1 MGVRLSPAGY
11 RMPTCLLGERMGAK
25 LVGIVSQDSADSR
38 SLEEALARAGYQ
50 TKRLD
55 LSSGALEWIKQVH
68 PDAVMLDAS
77 DQSGEGGGWQL
88 VQTLRLDV
96 ETAKIPLLVLSG
108 EDPSTFDEKAPALP
122 RHQRVESFST
132 PFDAERLVEQIRAL
146 LARSP

>member
-68 PDAVMLDAS
+68 PDAVMLDTNV
-77 DQSGEGGGWQL
+77 EGGGWQL

-122 RHQRVESFST
+122 RHQRVESSST
-132 PFDAERLVEQIRAL
+132 PFDAERLVEQIRDL